1 MVADGKLNI
10 LDKMVVSCYDE
21 YARKNFKT
29 EWKPVLLFIN
39 EAKFYKDVDI
49 NDIVTKPRF
58 ISFILQKVALYE
70 CKVYVGDELVAESKI
85 GFGEE

>member
-1 MVADGKLNI
+1 MVVDGKLNI
-10 LDKMVVSCYDE
+10 LDKMVAACYDE
-21 YARKNFKT
+21 YARKNNKT

-39 EAKFYKDVDI
+39 EAKFYNNADI
-49 NDIVTKPRF
+49 NEIVIKPRF

-70 CKVYVGDELVAESKI
+70 CKVYVVDELVAESKI